1 MATTMRLASSF
12 ASAAAR
18 RSLSSSSSSASAAAR
33 AGIARPSRVHSIT
46 ELVGATPVVR
56 LNRVIPSTSATVW
69 LKMESLNPGG
79 SVKDRIAL
87 AMVADAEA
95 RGALRPGMRL
105 LEATS
110 GNTGVGLAFVGAA
123 RGYAVTLVMPD
134 TMTLERRALLR
145 AYGAQLVLTPGS
157 GGMKEAVRVAAEM
170 AAADA
175 GLFYVR
181 QFENAANPAVH
192 EKTTA
197 LELLAQVPEMDAF
210 VAGVGT
216 GGTVSG
222 VGRVL
227 RKRAPHVRVVAVEP
241 ESSPLL
247 TKGIAGPNKIQG
259 IGAVSRS
266 APRPSFCARA
276 QAKLLRSRSPNP
288 LTPLLEIF
296 DADPTQNFIPA
307 ILDRTA
313 FDAVED
319 VSYEDAVAMQRRLT
333 REEALLSGISTGA
346 IAHAAAK
353 VARELGAGK
362 TVVAILCDTGERYL
376 SHPLYTEQV

>member
-1 MATTMRLASSF
+1 MAAARAGRASSTL
-12 ASAAAR
+12 SAAA
-18 RSLSSSSSSASAAAR
+18 AAAAR
-33 AGIARPSRVHSIT
+33 AGIARPSRVHSVA

-56 LNRVIPSTSATVW
+56 LNRVVPASSATVW
-69 LKMESLNPGG
+69 LKLESLNPGG

-87 AMVADAEA
+87 AMVEDAEA

-134 TMTLERRALLR
+134 TMTLERRALLK
-145 AYGAQLVLTPGS
+145 AYGAQLVLTPGA

-170 AAADA
+170 AAADPA
-175 GLFYVR
+175 LFYVR
-181 QFENAANPAVH
+181 QFDNAANPAVH
-192 EKTTA
+192 ERTTA
-197 LELLAQVPEMDAF
+197 LELLAQVPELDAF

-216 GGTVSG
+216 GGTVTG

-227 RKRAPHVRVVAVEP
+227 RARAPHVRVVAVEP

-247 TKGIAGPNKIQG
+247 TKGVAGPNKIQG
-259 IGAVSRS
+259 IGA
-266 APRPSFCARA
+266 
-276 QAKLLRSRSPNP
+276 
-288 LTPLLEIF
+288 
-296 DADPTQNFIPA
+296 NFIPS

-346 IAHAAAK
+346 IAHAALK
-353 VARELGAGK
+353 VAAQLGPGK